1 MASVFRLTV
10 WLHKGQSIFNL
21 GLLIFSTETHWF
33 RTGTRDFSQ
42 DDEVTIT
49 SNKITE
55 SFNVFNLTS
64 FYFLASV
71 WKFGSDKTKEKE
83 EDKTQKTTK
92 MRRGT
97 IEGSLSL
104 KKSTMKFV

>member
-1 MASVFRLTV
+1 M
-10 WLHKGQSIFNL
+10 
-21 GLLIFSTETHWF
+21 THWF
-33 RTGTRDFSQ
+33 RTGTRGFSQ
-42 DDEVTIT
+42 DDGVAITIC
-49 SNKITE
+49 NKITE

-71 WKFGSDKTKEKE
+71 WKFGSYKTKEKE

-97 IEGSLSL
+97 IL
-104 KKSTMKFV
+104 KEV

>member
-1 MASVFRLTV
+1 M
-10 WLHKGQSIFNL
+10 
-21 GLLIFSTETHWF
+21 THWF

-42 DDEVTIT
+42 DDGVTIT
-49 SNKITE
+49 ICNKITE

-71 WKFGSDKTKEKE
+71 WKFGSYKTKEKE
-83 EDKTQKTTK
+83 EDETQKTTK

>member
-1 MASVFRLTV
+1 MFFATV
-10 WLHKGQSIFNL
+10 
-21 GLLIFSTETHWF
+21 THWF

-42 DDEVTIT
+42 NDGLTIT
-49 SNKITE
+49 ICNKITE
-55 SFNVFNLTS
+55 SFNVFNFTS

-97 IEGSLSL
+97 IKGILRL

>member
-1 MASVFRLTV
+1 MFFATV
-10 WLHKGQSIFNL
+10 
-21 GLLIFSTETHWF
+21 THWF

-42 DDEVTIT
+42 NDGLTIT
-49 SNKITE
+49 ICNKITE